1 MECCLFV
8 QGLTRASIQINGLLH
23 TFFLLSTNSGAYW
36 KGLSIEMKQ
45 SYEFPVVEEIMISPM
60 KALLQDV
67 SNPTGDVP
75 PVDDG
80 GDD

>member
-1 MECCLFV
+1 
-8 QGLTRASIQINGLLH
+8 
-23 TFFLLSTNSGAYW
+23 
-36 KGLSIEMKQ
+36 MKQ